1 MNTHAF
7 IKFPPDLGE
16 LEPIVW
22 LQLGEL
28 QAKIEHIK
36 SLPIPPADSGKLRH
50 VYLAKGV
57 HGTTAIEGNSFSED
71 EVAKIISKE
80 LEAPPSREYQQQQID
95 NMVNAFNT
103 VYDDM
108 VRGESVRFSVELIHT
123 FHKLV
128 LKDLQES
135 LSKEVTI
142 GEFRRHR
149 VEVGRY
155 LAAPPE
161 DCARLMGEYCEWLNE
176 EPAGWR
182 GHETAEQIVKAIAA
196 HVYFAWI
203 HPYGDGN
210 GRMARLIEFAVLL
223 KAGVPDIAAHL
234 LSNFYND
241 TRDQYYK
248 ALQESHGEF
257 RDGSYPQKQY
267 LDGFIAYALRGLND
281 EIDKQLSIVNGLQ
294 VKAIWHDLIHAEF
307 RRKFSENLTAARQRQ
322 KRLALD
328 LTDRRLGEPVKKVE
342 IPDVSPALTRA
353 YVDKTGRTIQR
364 DLNELVRMQL
374 LKLGSEGYEPN
385 TDILMAFF
393 ARSRE
398 SAD

>member
-210 GRMARLIEFAVLL
+210 GRMARLIEFDILL
-223 KAGVPDIAAHL
+223 RAGVPDVAAHL
-234 LSNFYND
+234 LSNFYYLTVN
-241 TRDQYYK
+241 RYWRE
-248 ALQESHGEF
+248 LQDSHGEYVDGTYPDKGNLLPFIEYAIEGF
-257 RDGSYPQKQY
+257 RDS
-267 LDGFIAYALRGLND
+267 LN
-281 EIDKQLSIVNGLQ
+281 EQCLLIYNYQLGV
-294 VKAIWHDLIHAEF
+294 IWHDLIHTSF
-307 RRKFSENLTAARQRQ
+307 PKRLTDVQQRQ

-328 LTDRRLGEPVKKVE
+328 LTVPRFQEGVAFEDVRYVTPAVAESYAGKGDRTLYRDLEKLMNMNLIRKVE
-342 IPDVSPALTRA
+342 DEYRPNTELLFTFFANTRA
-353 YVDKTGRTIQR
+353 KSD
-364 DLNELVRMQL
+364 
-374 LKLGSEGYEPN
+374 
-385 TDILMAFF
+385 
-393 ARSRE
+393 
-398 SAD
+398 